1 MVIMSELRAVI
12 FDWAGTA
19 VDFGCLAPVA
29 VFVEVFGRRGVA
41 VSAAEA
47 RAPMG
52 LEKRDHIRAVA
63 AQPAV
68 AARWQAAQGRP
79 VGEDAIEAM
88 FRESVALQAAC
99 VADYA
104 APVPG
109 LLEAVAH
116 CRARRMG
123 VGATT
128 GYSRPILE
136 ALLPAAARYGY
147 APDVALCPSD
157 VPAGRPAPWMIFRAM
172 EALGVYPP
180 AAVVKVGDTLP
191 DIAEG
196 LAAGVWAVGVTKS
209 GNELGLTEAEATALP
224 PAELAERLDAIG
236 TRLRAAGAHVVIETV
251 AELPAALAAI
261 EARLARGERP

>member
-1 MVIMSELRAVI
+1 MGQLRAVI

-19 VDFGCLAPVA
+19 VDYGCMAPVA

-41 VSAAEA
+41 VSPAEA

-52 LEKRDHIRAVA
+52 LAKRDHIAAIA

-68 AARWQAAQGRP
+68 AERWLRAHGRP
-79 VGEDAIEAM
+79 VAASDLDAM
-88 FRESVALQAAC
+88 FRESVELQAAC

-109 LLEAVAH
+109 LLEAVAA
-116 CRARRMG
+116 CRARGMAIG
-123 VGATT
+123 TTT

-136 ALLPAAARYGY
+136 ALLPAAARHGY
-147 APDVALCPSD
+147 TPDATLCPSD

-172 EALGVYPP
+172 ERMGVYPP
-180 AAVVKVGDTLP
+180 AGVVKVGDTLP
-191 DIAEG
+191 DIAEA
-196 LAAGVWAVGVTKS
+196 LAAGAWAVGVTKS
-209 GNELGLTEAEATALP
+209 GNELGLTEAETAALP
-224 PAELAERLDAIG
+224 PAELREHLGAIAA
-236 TRLRAAGAHVVIETV
+236 RLRAAGAHAVIETV
-251 AELPAALAAI
+251 AELPAAMEAI

>member
-1 MVIMSELRAVI
+1 MMLKAVI

-19 VDFGCLAPVA
+19 VDFGSLAPVT
-29 VFVEVFGRRGVA
+29 VFVEVFGQRGVA

-52 LEKRDHIRAVA
+52 LEKRDHIRALA

-68 AARWQAAQGRP
+68 AARWLAARGCP
-79 VGEDAIEAM
+79 IGEDDIGAL
-88 FRESVALQAAC
+88 FHESVALQAAC

-109 LLEAVAH
+109 LLEAVAL
-116 CRARRMG
+116 CRARG
-123 VGATT
+123 IAIAATT

-147 APDVALCPSD
+147 TPDVALCPSD
-157 VPAGRPAPWMIFRAM
+157 VPAGRPAPWMIFRAL
-172 EALGVYPP
+172 EQLGVYPP
-180 AAVVKVGDTLP
+180 SAVVKVGDTLP

-196 LAAGVWAVGVTKS
+196 LAAGVWTVGVTKS
-209 GNELGLTEAEATALP
+209 GNELGLTEAEAAALP
-224 PAELAERLDAIG
+224 PAELAFRLDIIAS
-236 TRLRAAGAHVVIETV
+236 RLRAAGAHLLIETV
-251 AELPAALAAI
+251 ADLPAALDQL
-261 EARLARGERP
+261 EARLAHGERP